1 MKKQN
6 ENSTVARIKKTAITV
21 IICAIPFVL
30 LIVLT
35 KTCIPKN
42 YLFTWMLQHYYML
55 VWVAALILAWFSWY
69 RAVYL
74 SYALPVTIIIGEF
87 VGNYVNDYR
96 KSMMTHEELKR
107 FTSSN
112 YSVWVIS
119 FFAAIVI
126 FEMILA
132 ARKCYKRV
140 KQEGG
145 SPKRILIYTVLCLAP
160 FLIAFLITRI
170 PGLGIDGFTLAEQL
184 VWIFLAVGL
193 IVQFHKPVVGLSVS
207 FSYCSV
213 IILRRLISGIFG
225 LFGSHLLQSMTEL
238 RICFFEMIFFAVFVL
253 LYQILLKKKIIS
265 DQKDK

>member
-1 MKKQN
+1 MKKRFN
-6 ENSTVARIKKTAITV
+6 DSFTGRIKRTAI
-21 IICAIPFVL
+21 IIPICAIPFVL

-170 PGLGIDGFTLAEQL
+170 PGLGIDRFTLAEQL

-225 LFGSHLLQSMTEL
+225 LFGSHLLQMTEL